1 MYTVIG
7 QQAIIVM
14 ISHLLFIVITFW
26 ALQALNF
33 EKLIRRD
40 HVIQA
45 RVLYL
50 IIAVALGVTISNFF
64 LDYFISARQLG
75 NLLGN

>member
-33 EKLIRRD
+33 EKLIRRN
-40 HVIQA
+40 HIIQA

-64 LDYFISARQLG
+64 LDYFISAKQLG
-75 NLLGN
+75 NLFSN